1 MSSTFQEW
9 SVEELVKTQYKS
21 KKKEVERAGG
31 TFGVVCDVSL
41 CRKVIWRSPK
51 HIARGLVDLRIGWEK
66 NVDEDNEP
74 LHASGP
80 YQYYKTADDQPWPH
94 DTPDDGTRIRVDK
107 EGTSVRPTIL
117 NVEDILKEGYKLK
130 GGDYVLAEV
139 RSVWRCKAFAYDYC
153 QTCVKEPVREEWHGV
168 YELIPDGSGNY
179 QCKTPGSKWK
189 IYKDIDEY
197 VTDVAQDD
205 VWFLCTAETQEDAET
220 YNDDAMILLG
230 FDPQN
235 SKTVKTYSIEDRENW
250 KLARCERTS

>member
-179 QCKTPGSKWK
+179 QGPGKWK
-189 IYKDIDEY
+189 LYKDADDYDYGGVDDQE
-197 VTDVAQDD
+197 D
-205 VWFLCTAETQEDAET
+205 VWFLSCTAASADDEDSIT
-220 YNDDAMILLG
+220 LDG

-235 SKTVKTYSIEDRENW
+235 SKTVKTYSITDQTNW